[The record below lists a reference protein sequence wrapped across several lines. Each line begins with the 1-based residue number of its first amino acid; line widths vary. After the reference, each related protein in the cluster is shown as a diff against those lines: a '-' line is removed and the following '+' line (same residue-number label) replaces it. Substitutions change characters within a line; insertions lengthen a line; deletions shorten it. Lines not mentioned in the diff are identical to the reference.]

1 MPPNAYIESFKT
13 SLTIL
18 IGGHGSGKSEFAI
31 TWARR
36 LNASGKTPVTL
47 VDLDTIKPLFRS
59 QEAAEALKKEGIDI
73 VISSVPHSDMPSISS
88 AMYGIISNPDNWM
101 VVDVGGDAVGARILA
116 SIRNNLHY
124 RNHNLFY
131 ILNASRPFNA
141 NTEQCTRELRR
152 IESVSGLTVTG
163 LVSNTHM
170 LDETEPYMIEK
181 GMEIAYEIA
190 KNEEIDFIGVM
201 VADDM
206 TDKVKIPDGLELF
219 TIHRMLNPYWMR
231 DY

>member
-1 MPPNAYIESFKT
+1 VPPEAYIKSFKT
-13 SLTIL
+13 GLTIL

-47 VDLDTIKPLFRS
+47 VDLDTIKPMFRS

-88 AMYGIISNPDNWM
+88 AMYGIISDPGNWM
-101 VVDVGGDAVGARILA
+101 VVDVGGDAIGARILA
-116 SIRNNLHY
+116 SISKNLHG
-124 RNHNLFY
+124 RKHNLFY

-152 IESVSGLTVTG
+152 IESVSGLKVTG
-163 LVSNTHM
+163 LISNTHM
-170 LDETEPYMIEK
+170 LDETEPSMIEN
-181 GMEIAYEIA
+181 GIEIAYEIS
-190 KNEEIDFIGVM
+190 KNEKIDFIGVM
-201 VADDM
+201 VTDDM
-206 TDKVKIPDGLELF
+206 VDRIKIPDNLETF